1 MVAVTDINLRVSG
14 PSASD
19 RSPTGHYRF
28 GKLYNVFATRG
39 GREGSVWSNTDSQGL
54 SWADCAAHILLS

>member
-1 MVAVTDINLRVSG
+1 MVAVTDINSRVFG
-14 PSASD
+14 LSAGD
-19 RSPTGHYRF
+19 QLPTGLYRF

-54 SWADCAAHILLS
+54 SWADCAAHALLS